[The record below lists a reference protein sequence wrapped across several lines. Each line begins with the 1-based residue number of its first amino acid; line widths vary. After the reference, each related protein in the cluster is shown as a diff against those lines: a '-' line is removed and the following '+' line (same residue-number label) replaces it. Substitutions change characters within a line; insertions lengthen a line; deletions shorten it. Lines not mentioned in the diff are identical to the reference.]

1 MILGIEAKNPISDTL
16 DHILILDLVQL
27 GPALDGLLADV
38 SGDFGDGV
46 LTLYVVGSLVVF
58 RFLSSSFRFNVHLIV
73 LSVWGQT
80 CQGVDRKIKFVQQ
93 AIDRFESN
101 TYYSGA

>member
-1 MILGIEAKNPISDTL
+1 VILGIEAQHSISDTL

-38 SGDFGDGV
+38 SGDSRDGV

-58 RFLSSSFRFNVHLIV
+58 PL
-73 LSVWGQT
+73 
-80 CQGVDRKIKFVQQ
+80 FV
-93 AIDRFESN
+93 IEFSL
-101 TYYSGA
+101 

>member
-1 MILGIEAKNPISDTL
+1 MILGIEAQHTISDTL
-16 DHILILDLVQL
+16 DYILILDLVQL

-58 RFLSSSFRFNVHLIV
+58 PL
-73 LSVWGQT
+73 
-80 CQGVDRKIKFVQQ
+80 FV
-93 AIDRFESN
+93 IEFSL
-101 TYYSGA
+101 